1 MARTDKINGLL
12 ETMENSTNLLLI
24 PIALVVIAFVCRWH
38 TAFVE
43 SQIMASNER
52 LMVIIEELQSDLDTA
67 KNDLTVADAAIEE
80 LKPVTLDPYIAN
92 QKLESQLKE
101 QDRTISNLKV
111 QIEGRDAALRGS
123 TIEYKK
129 LYQQIQILQ
138 ENLTRSNS
146 DRLSELTSIM
156 RMVQALE
163 SIPIQQGLGAIH
175 LIKRVIY
182 DAICKLDPSQ
192 AVDP

>member
-163 SIPIQQGLGAIH
+163 SIPIQQGLGAID

-192 AVDP
+192 AVES